1 MSAALDLMK
10 SLAADGVEF
19 STDGVRI
26 RWRNGGGRVTPDV
39 VATLAAE
46 KATVID
52 FLSGKDVPAGVPAS
66 PDPEDL
72 RAAFEERA
80 AILEYDAGLSRE
92 EAEQQATAEVY
103 GSERVVVSISETGV
117 GKTGETFSIRPM
129 EAVEFDPVSRPSD
142 PETYAEALRVHGP
155 MSYGMAVRVL
165 GWGGTRAGQAEMVL
179 RAAGRIAFS
188 GHGRAFLPDAS
199 DP

>member
-10 SLAADGVEF
+10 SLTADGVEF

-26 RWRNGGGRVTPDV
+26 RWRNGDGRVTPDV

-52 FLSGKDVPAGVPAS
+52 FLSGKNVPAGVPAS

-72 RAAFEERA
+72 RTAFEERA

-92 EAEQQATAEVY
+92 EAERQATAEVY
-103 GSERVVVSISETGV
+103 GSGRVVISSISETGA
-117 GKTGETFSIRPM
+117 GKTAESLLHPPYGGCRVRSCFP
-129 EAVEFDPVSRPSD
+129 PVRSRDLCRSATHSRPS
-142 PETYAEALRVHGP
+142 ELRHGDAC
-155 MSYGMAVRVL
+155 SWL
-165 GWGGTRAGQAEMVL
+165 GRD
-179 RAAGRIAFS
+179 AGRT
-188 GHGRAFLPDAS
+188 G
-199 DP
+199 